1 MIKKLTEGLASA
13 VRPGTLAWYGDHVP
27 IMEKVYQQLGTPDGD
42 TDYFIWRTRTEAER
56 KGHAQAQL
64 QELAPEQHSARP
76 LAPQQPCPQRATPDD
91 VAPKYLAAH
100 RLPAHQLAAEILN
113 LG

>member
-13 VRPGTLAWYGDHVP
+13 GRPGTLAWYGDHVP
-27 IMEKVYQQLGTPDGD
+27 IMEKVYQQLGTPNGD

-64 QELAPEQHSARP
+64 QELVPDLLQTHHLASHQSLPQNASPHHTVPQH
-76 LAPQQPCPQRATPDD
+76 
-91 VAPKYLAAH
+91 LAAH
-100 RLPAHQLAAEILN
+100 HLAAEILK